1 MVILICNL
9 INCILKGVKIDM
21 YYISFKDNEK
31 KYLASSSDDDINIGD
46 YVVVLTEKG
55 EYYAKVVQISD
66 KVEDTTNYQII
77 RKASEEDYNSYLS
90 NLKLAKEVLIDA
102 RKLADKYN
110 LVMRFVSA
118 EFNLDKSL
126 LFVNYTSD
134 DRVDFREFVKSL
146 AAKYK
151 TRIELRQI
159 GIRDKAK
166 IVCGL
171 GMCGM
176 PLCCS
181 KVLDKIDTVTI
192 NMAKNQYIALNPN
205 KINGVCG
212 RLLCCLAYEDDTY
225 SRIKDKLPQIGS
237 SVKYEG
243 KNYKVVS
250 INVLKNSY
258 TIDIDGEEK
267 EIVVSNEE

>member
-1 MVILICNL
+1 MVILIYSL
-9 INCILKGVKIDM
+9 TDCILRGVKIKM
-21 YYISFKDNEK
+21 YFISFKSNEK
-31 KYLASSSDDDINIGD
+31 KYLASSSAADINIGD

-77 RKASEEDYNSYLS
+77 RKASEEDYNNYLS

-102 RKLADKYN
+102 RKLADKYK

-192 NMAKNQYIALNPN
+192 NMAKNQNIALNPN

-225 SRIKDKLPQIGS
+225 SRIKDNLPQIGS
-237 SVKYEG
+237 MVKYEG